1 MKDIPKLEAAPDIGI
16 IESIPNRGK
25 VYYGEDIQMITLMKK
40 RCLELKEKI
49 QSPVQITDKL
59 AEWLE

>member
-1 MKDIPKLEAAPDIGI
+1 MKDVPKLDAAPEISM

-40 RCLELKEKI
+40 KCLELKEKKHSI
-49 QSPVQITDKL
+49 
-59 AEWLE
+59 A